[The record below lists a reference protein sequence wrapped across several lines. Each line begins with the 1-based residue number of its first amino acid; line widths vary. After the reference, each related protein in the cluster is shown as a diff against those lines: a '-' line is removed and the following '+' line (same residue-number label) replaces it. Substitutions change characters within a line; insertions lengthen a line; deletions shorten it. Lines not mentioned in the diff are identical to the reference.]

1 MNRRHRL
8 RGRGR
13 FAAIRRV
20 GVEARFGAVRVRALR
35 NDLAWPRAGIVVLG
49 ARGAVE
55 RNRLRRRL
63 RAAVRSSLPVE
74 GCDSVVSVHA
84 RAGAYPAADLWRD
97 VAQALQAAAAK
108 ACA

>member
-13 FAAIRRV
+13 FTAIRRE
-20 GVEARFGAVRVRALR
+20 GFEARFGHIRVRALR
-35 NDLAWPRAGIVVLG
+35 NDLGRPRAGIVVVG
-49 ARGAVE
+49 ARGAVQ

-63 RAAVRSSLPVE
+63 RAAVSSSLPE
-74 GCDSVVSVHA
+74 AGCDAVVSVHA
-84 RAGAYPAADLWRD
+84 RTGAAAAAELWRD
-97 VAQALQAAAAK
+97 VAKALQAAAAK